1 MNQGLGAPKCGQ
13 KAKNI
18 EEWKKLVIKY
28 RQSSVGMIS
37 EAFGISNGIVNLV
50 LDDNQQLHEEKE
62 TKSVD
67 QW

>member
-18 EEWKKLVIKY
+18 EVWKKLVIEY

-37 EAFGISNGIVNLV
+37 EAFGISSGIVNLI
-50 LDDNQQLHEEKE
+50 LDDNQQLHEEEE
-62 TKSVD
+62 TESVD
-67 QW
+67 QG

>member
-13 KAKNI
+13 KAKKH
-18 EEWKKLVIKY
+18 WGVKKLVIEY

-37 EAFGISNGIVNLV
+37 EAFGISSGIVNLV
-50 LDDNQQLHEEKE
+50 LDDKQQLHEEKE

>member
-1 MNQGLGAPKCGQ
+1 MWPEGEKHWGV
-13 KAKNI
+13 
-18 EEWKKLVIKY
+18 KKLVIEY

-37 EAFGISNGIVNLV
+37 EAFGISSGIVNLV

>member
-18 EEWKKLVIKY
+18 EECKKLVMEY

-37 EAFGISNGIVNLV
+37 EAFGISSGIVNLL
-50 LDDNQQLHEEKE
+50 LDDYQQLHEEKE